1 MRQAQTHHPKTL
13 GAFSPVDHVVISFPT
28 ADDMDGAV
36 QAMVSSGWDESDLI
50 RYSPS
55 QMKEQAE
62 HDLKTASP
70 LAQLGQEVNLVRAHR
85 DLAEKGYS
93 FLIVP
98 ANTTELANRAADI
111 ARRFRAE
118 RAQRYGS
125 FMIEELI
132 EDPFEENQVFESP
145 DRGLDAQTPSGKEKQ
160 RADR

>member
-1 MRQAQTHHPKTL
+1 MRQAQTDHPKTL
-13 GAFSPVDHVVISFPT
+13 GAFSPVDHVVISFAS
-28 ADDMDGAV
+28 ADDLDSAARSLVDAGWEDGELV
-36 QAMVSSGWDESDLI
+36 

-55 QMKEQAE
+55 QMKTQAE
-62 HDLKTASP
+62 HDIQNASP

-98 ANTTELANRAADI
+98 ANTTELANKAADI
-111 ARRFRAE
+111 ARKFRAE

-132 EDPFEENQVFESP
+132 EDPLEENQVFESP
-145 DRGLDAQTPSGKEKQ
+145 DRGLDAQTPSGNEK
-160 RADR
+160 